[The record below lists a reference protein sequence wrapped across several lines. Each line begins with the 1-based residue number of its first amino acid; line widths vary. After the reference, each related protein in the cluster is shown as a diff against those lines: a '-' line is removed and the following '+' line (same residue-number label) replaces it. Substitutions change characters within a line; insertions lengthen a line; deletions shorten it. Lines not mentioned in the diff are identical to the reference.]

1 VRSDPSERQAV
12 GWCGA
17 AHGHRWEHG
26 DCTTLFWIVL
36 GFVLEAIVS
45 SLVARKENRGKE
57 LEPMGGGRK
66 EKGDSPNGG
75 ARIGQPTRASDP
87 TPRRTLVLSRGE
99 SHARKNARKLRAKSS
114 CSVAAF

>member
-1 VRSDPSERQAV
+1 MAPQKKLTLGRI
-12 GWCGA
+12 GKKGCGRIPA
-17 AHGHRWEHG
+17 KGRRW
-26 DCTTLFWIVL
+26 
-36 GFVLEAIVS
+36 
-45 SLVARKENRGKE
+45 VARKENRGKE